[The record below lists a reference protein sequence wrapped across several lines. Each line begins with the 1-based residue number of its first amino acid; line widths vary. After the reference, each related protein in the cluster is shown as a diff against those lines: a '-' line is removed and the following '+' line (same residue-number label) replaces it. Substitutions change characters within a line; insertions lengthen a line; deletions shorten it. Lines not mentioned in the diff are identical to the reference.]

1 MKHFPAEPLHIC
13 HRFYPKRSAAF
24 LCCVDLTLPCIIK
37 PAEED
42 KQDKIHTFP
51 YETQKGVLELLN
63 QWAVNKEERECVWKR
78 SWSLFSLL
86 QNHRN
91 RLLIVSDE
99 LLDHSWILGGS
110 HLYPWNISAI
120 LREIHQQLSCQ
131 SKCPECK
138 ITISNVVRR
147 SHDLLLLQPLV
158 DARGTAALME
168 HVMEVISY

>member
-42 KQDKIHTFP
+42 KQDKIHTFT

-99 LLDHSWILGGS
+99 LLDHSWILGG
-110 HLYPWNISAI
+110 PTFTPEISVQSWEKSTSSWAASPNVQSAKSQYLI
-120 LREIHQQLSCQ
+120 LSGVRIIYCCDSLWWTPVVLQL
-131 SKCPECK
+131 
-138 ITISNVVRR
+138 
-147 SHDLLLLQPLV
+147 
-158 DARGTAALME
+158 
-168 HVMEVISY
+168 